1 MASSSPSTAA
11 GELAAAAPSA
21 RKALRPDHL
30 AALTEAGLAI
40 LRAPLDVDA
49 LCELAYQQVSRLVD
63 ARRFH
68 LGLFEKDSFVLKL
81 WVHEGQRMPP
91 TSFPGAQ
98 DVGIVGWMRLHQQ
111 PLLVHDFQ
119 TEMDSL
125 PARPRYLSPDPP
137 RSAIFVPLV
146 AGDEVVGSL
155 SAQHPDPYVYTEEDL
170 HSLGIL
176 GNQIASAIVNAR
188 LFQTVQRRYEQLAAI
203 AEVGRA
209 IAAILDLD
217 ELLTQVVE
225 LIRERFG
232 YYHVQV
238 YLVEDES
245 HRAVFR
251 ASSGHNLN
259 KLWRKE
265 GRSMRLGEGIIGW
278 VAATGEYLLAN
289 DVSKEPRYIA
299 DDPRLL
305 PDTRSELAVPLIVE
319 GEVLGVLDVQSRE
332 VNAFGEDDLFIL
344 NALANQVAV
353 AVDAAWAYR
362 AQQEEAWLNTVL
374 LQIAEV
380 VNSVETVEDVL
391 EAVVRLVPLLTGV
404 ASCSAWLKREDSA
417 EFVHA
422 ATYSLSPL
430 PGDAETAR
438 GAVRLSPEEA
448 PALGLL
454 MEARQPIELKAGDL
468 NAMPAAFWALTGGD
482 QAVLLPLVAQKQLI
496 GCLAVGLDSADVS
509 LRMRD
514 KRLALLTGV
523 AHQVTAAIE
532 NVRLTM
538 AYGEEAWTSWALL
551 EVSQASTL
559 AQTEDELL
567 EQLVRLTPLLAGV
580 DGCAVLLREPGSD
593 EFAVTHEYTY
603 AGQGE
608 RSHRFAGLRLRPGDL
623 PLLDLAVATGRLQSV
638 DDTANSALVP
648 PRWASEIGSRALVV
662 LPLLVQGEVAG
673 ALLVDDVD
681 DVRTLS
687 GRRQDILVGIARQA
701 SLALENLRLQA
712 QERERVRMAQELQV
726 ARRIQTSLLPAD
738 TPSIPGY
745 EVAHTWQSAR
755 EVGGDFYDFIP
766 LKGGRWGLLTADVTD
781 KGVPAALFM
790 ATSLNALRVIATLH
804 DEPRRV
810 LGRANTLLHRN
821 NRTHMFVT
829 AWYGVLDPARHTVT
843 YANAGHSLALHVSAA
858 TGEIRRLRTE
868 GMPLGIQ
875 ARPKLGQA
883 SCTLGPG
890 DALALYTDGV
900 VDAANEAGAEFG
912 QDRLEGVLYGQRHA
926 SAQAMVDAVMAALQ
940 AHIGEAPIFDDIT
953 LVVVRRS
960 PDA

>member
-1 MASSSPSTAA
+1 MPPLPPSTAA
-11 GELAAAAPSA
+11 GELATASPSA

-68 LGLFEKDSFVLKL
+68 LGLFEGDGFVLKL
-81 WVHEGQRMPP
+81 WIHEGRRMPP

-98 DVGIVGWMRLHQQ
+98 DAGIVGWMRLHQQ

-176 GNQIASAIVNAR
+176 GNQIAGAIVNAR

-203 AEVGRA
+203 AEVGRT

-232 YYHVQV
+232 YYHVQIF
-238 YLVEDES
+238 LVEDES

-259 KLWRKE
+259 KLWRKQ
-265 GRSMRLGEGIIGW
+265 GRSQRFGEGIIGW

-332 VNAFGEDDLFIL
+332 VNAFGEDDLFVL

-404 ASCSAWLKREDSA
+404 ASCSAWLKGEDSA

-430 PGDAETAR
+430 PSGAEAAL
-438 GAVRLSPEEA
+438 GSARLSPEQA
-448 PALGLL
+448 PVLGLL
-454 MEARQPIELKAGDL
+454 MEARQPIELKADDL
-468 NAMPAAFWALTGGD
+468 SSMPATFWAVTGGD

-567 EQLVRLTPLLAGV
+567 EQLVRLAPLLAGV
-580 DGCAVLLREPGSD
+580 DGCAALLREPGSN
-593 EFAVTHEYTY
+593 EFVVTYEYTY
-603 AGQGE
+603 AQQGQ
-608 RSHRFAGLRLRPGDL
+608 RTRRFAGLRLRPGDL

-638 DDTANSALVP
+638 DDTANSPLVP
-648 PRWASEIGSRALVV
+648 PRWLAEIGSRTLVV

-673 ALLVDDVD
+673 ALLADDVD
-681 DVRTLS
+681 NVHTFS
-687 GRRQDILVGIARQA
+687 SRRQDILVGIARQA
-701 SLALENLRLQA
+701 SLTLENLRLQA

-738 TPSIPGY
+738 TPFILGY
-745 EVAHTWQSAR
+745 EVAHAWQSAR
-755 EVGGDFYDFIP
+755 EVSGDFYDFIP
-766 LKGGRWGLLTADVTD
+766 LKGERWGLLTADVTD

-790 ATSLNALRVIATLH
+790 ATSLNALRVIATLY

-810 LGRANTLLHRN
+810 LGRTNTLLYRN
-821 NRTHMFVT
+821 NRSHMFVT
-829 AWYGVLDPARHTVT
+829 AWYGVLDPLRHTVT

-858 TGEIRRLRTE
+858 TGEIRRLRAE

-875 ARPKLGQA
+875 VRPRLGQA
-883 SCTLGPG
+883 SRTLAPG
-890 DALALYTDGV
+890 DALVLYTDGV
-900 VDAANEAGAEFG
+900 IDAANEAGAEFG
-912 QDRLEGVLYGQRHA
+912 QDRLEGLLYGQRHA
-926 SAQAMVDAVMAALQ
+926 SAREMVDAVMSALQ
-940 AHIGEAPIFDDIT
+940 AHMGEAPVFDDIT
-953 LVVVRRS
+953 LVVVRRR
-960 PDA
+960 PDS